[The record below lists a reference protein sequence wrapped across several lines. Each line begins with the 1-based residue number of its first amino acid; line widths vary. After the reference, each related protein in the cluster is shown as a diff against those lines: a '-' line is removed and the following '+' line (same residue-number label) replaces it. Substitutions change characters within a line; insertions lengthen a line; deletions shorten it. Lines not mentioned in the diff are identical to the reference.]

1 MVFDMA
7 INQRLWTKEE
17 EQILAE
23 LYKKGVLVADIA
35 KQLGRTRSSV
45 IQKAMRTP
53 DLKHKKYYTD
63 EEKEYIDKYIGRM
76 SVQKMAKKLNKKYES
91 LKVYITDNYGSVRD
105 NAQGLTCADVA
116 RILGVDRNT
125 VLHWCK
131 QKGLKNRKVGR
142 YRIVN
147 EKDLFS
153 FLEQNQKIWDATKCE
168 SWFFQSCDWFNKKRK
183 KDFDAMVNKRW
194 GSVS

>member
-53 DLKHKKYYTD
+53 ELKHKKYYT
-63 EEKEYIDKYIGRM
+63 
-76 SVQKMAKKLNKKYES
+76 
-91 LKVYITDNYGSVRD
+91 
-105 NAQGLTCADVA
+105 
-116 RILGVDRNT
+116 
-125 VLHWCK
+125 
-131 QKGLKNRKVGR
+131 
-142 YRIVN
+142 
-147 EKDLFS
+147 
-153 FLEQNQKIWDATKCE
+153 
-168 SWFFQSCDWFNKKRK
+168 
-183 KDFDAMVNKRW
+183 
-194 GSVS
+194 